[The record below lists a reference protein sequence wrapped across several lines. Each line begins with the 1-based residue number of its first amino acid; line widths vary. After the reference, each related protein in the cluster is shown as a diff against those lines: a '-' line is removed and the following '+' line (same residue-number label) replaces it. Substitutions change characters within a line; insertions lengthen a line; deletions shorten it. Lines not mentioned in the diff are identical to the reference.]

1 MPRFS
6 IVTPVYDPPAAV
18 LEAMLASV
26 QAQTFGDWEHC
37 LIDDAS
43 PAPHVQ
49 QILQRAAKQDPRVRV
64 VRREENGGIVAAS
77 NDALGIAQGEFV
89 ALLDH
94 DDELHPDA
102 LQLVHEKLAATPEA
116 DYAYSDED
124 KIDEAGRHS
133 GPFYKPDWSPERFR
147 AQMYCCHF
155 SVLRRSLVDEVGGFD
170 PAFEGSQDW
179 DLILRVTERARAVVH
194 VPQVLY
200 SWRMLP
206 TSTAGSGEVAKPYAY
221 EAGTRA
227 LQAHCDRIGF
237 EAEVV
242 ADQVFS
248 GVHHLMPRLAEQ
260 PLVSIVIPTAGTPRE
275 VWSENVVL
283 VTHCVRSIVQKSLY
297 ANYEIVVVADPTV
310 SQDVRHELAD
320 IAGDAL
326 HIVDFNRP
334 FHYSQKINVGALAS
348 RGEHLLFL
356 NDDIEVISPD
366 WIERMV
372 MYSRHEGIGA
382 VGAKLFFGDG
392 RIQHAGVVFV
402 GGGPGHTYRG
412 FTHDY
417 AGYSANA
424 LVPANLSAVT
434 GACVMSRRSV
444 FEEVGG
450 LSQHFPVNFNDIDYC
465 LKLRTKG
472 YRVVLDPD
480 TQLYHFESSSRSSDV
495 AKWERDLL
503 SDRWAD
509 LVDPDP
515 YYNPNF
521 GTDSVD
527 FVPLVELPDETVV

>member
-6 IVTPVYDPPAAV
+6 IVTPVYDPPAEV
-18 LEAMLASV
+18 LETMLASV

-37 LIDDAS
+37 LVDDAS

-49 QILQRAAKQDPRVRV
+49 QILQRAAKADPRVRV
-64 VRREENGGIVAAS
+64 ARRAENGGIVAAS
-77 NDALGIAQGEFV
+77 NDALGIAEGEFV

-102 LQLVHEKLAATPEA
+102 LRLMHEKLAATPDA

-147 AQMYCCHF
+147 AQMYCCHL

-206 TSTAGSGEVAKPYAY
+206 NSTAGSGEVAKPYAY

-227 LQAHCDRIGF
+227 LQAHCDRVGF

-248 GVHHLMPRLAEQ
+248 GVHHLMPRLNDH
-260 PLVSIVIPTAGTPRE
+260 PLVSIVIPTAGTSRE
-275 VWSENVVL
+275 VWSEQVVL
-283 VTHCVRSIVQKSLY
+283 VTHCVRSIVERSLY
-297 ANYEIVVVADPTV
+297 VNYEIVVVADPSVTP
-310 SQDVRHELAD
+310 DVRHELVELG
-320 IAGDAL
+320 GDRL

-334 FHYSQKINVGALAS
+334 FHYSQKINVGAIAS

-356 NDDIEVISPD
+356 NDDIEVISRD
-366 WIERMV
+366 WIERML

-402 GGGPGHTYRG
+402 GGGPGHAYRG
-412 FTHDY
+412 FTRHY

-424 LVPANLSAVT
+424 LVPANLSAIT
-434 GACVMSRRSV
+434 GACVMSPRAV

-450 LSQHFPVNFNDIDYC
+450 LSQHFPLNFNDIDYC
-465 LKLRTKG
+465 LKLKAKG

-480 TQLYHFESSSRSSDV
+480 TQLYHFESSSRSSEV
-495 AKWERDLL
+495 ADWERDLL
-503 SDRWAD
+503 SDRWAGA
-509 LVDPDP
+509 VDPDP

-521 GTDSVD
+521 GIDSVD
-527 FVPLVELPDETVV
+527 FMPLVQLPDGTIA